1 MTQSRKRR
9 LAPLAV
15 LAAALIAAG
24 SAYAASRLHS
34 SSTSS
39 PGAAGPLSATPIS
52 SNSGGHTFAGPAGD
66 HRGGGGDDLAAAAT
80 YLGVTQADLL
90 TQLQAGKTLAQ
101 VAGATSGKS
110 AAALIDAL
118 VAAEKTELAAAVT
131 AGRLTQAQADQITT
145 GLTAHVTAE
154 VNGTEPAHG
163 PGGPGGPGFG
173 HGPGGDELT
182 AAATYLGVT
191 EAALTTQLQ
200 AGKTFAQV
208 ADATSGKSAAGL
220 IDALVAAEKVELAA
234 AVTAGTI
241 TQAQSDQIATTLK
254 ARFTALANG
263 TAPAHD
269 GDRHGGFRQ
278 GFVPRG
284 TAPAASAS
292 GTHI

>member
-1 MTQSRKRR
+1 M
-9 LAPLAV
+9 PLVV
-15 LAAALIAAG
+15 LAAALIAAS
-24 SAYAASRLHS
+24 SAYAVSKLHGTS
-34 SSTSS
+34 SS
-39 PGAAGPLSATPIS
+39 PGTAGPLSGTPIS
-52 SNSGGHTFAGPAGD
+52 SNGGGHTFGGPAGD
-66 HRGGGGDDLAAAAT
+66 HRGRGGDLAAAAT

-90 TQLQAGKTLAQ
+90 TSLQSGKTLAQ

-110 AAALIDAL
+110 IAGLIDAL

-131 AGRLTQAQADQITT
+131 AGRLTQAQSDQIAA

-154 VNGTEPAHG
+154 VNGTLPARG

-191 EAALTTQLQ
+191 ETALTTQLQ
-200 AGKTFAQV
+200 AGKTLAQV

-220 IDALVAAEKVELAA
+220 IDALVAAEKTELAA

-254 ARFTALANG
+254 ARFTALVNG
-263 TAPAHD
+263 TAPARD
-269 GDRHGGFRQ
+269 GRDGHLRP

-284 TAPAASAS
+284 AAPPA

>member
-1 MTQSRKRR
+1 MTHSRNRR
-9 LAPLAV
+9 LAPLVV
-15 LAAALIAAG
+15 LAAALIAAS
-24 SAYAASRLHS
+24 SAYAVSKLHG
-34 SSTSS
+34 SST
-39 PGAAGPLSATPIS
+39 PGTAGPLSGTPIS
-52 SNSGGHTFAGPAGD
+52 SNGGGRTFGGQNGD
-66 HRGGGGDDLAAAAT
+66 HHGRGGDDLAVAAT

-90 TQLQAGKTLAQ
+90 TSLQSGKTLAQ

-110 AAALIDAL
+110 VSGLIDAL
-118 VAAEKTELAAAVT
+118 VAAEKTEIAAAVT
-131 AGRLTQAQADQITT
+131 AGRLTQAQADQITS

-154 VNGTEPAHG
+154 VNGTAHG

-191 EAALTTQLQ
+191 ETALMTQLQ
-200 AGKTFAQV
+200 AGKTLAQV
-208 ADATSGKSAAGL
+208 ADATSGKSTAGL
-220 IDALVAAEKVELAA
+220 IDALVAAEKTELAA

-254 ARFTALANG
+254 ARFTALVNG

-269 GDRHGGFRQ
+269 GRDGHLRPGFA
-278 GFVPRG
+278 PRG
-284 TAPAASAS
+284 TAPTAPAA

>member
-1 MTQSRKRR
+1 MTHSRNRR
-9 LAPLAV
+9 LAPLVV
-15 LAAALIAAG
+15 LAAALIAAS
-24 SAYAASRLHS
+24 SAYAVSKLHG
-34 SSTSS
+34 SST
-39 PGAAGPLSATPIS
+39 PGTAGPSSGTPIS
-52 SNSGGHTFAGPAGD
+52 SNGGGRTYGGQDGD
-66 HRGGGGDDLAAAAT
+66 HHGRGGDDLATAAT

-90 TQLQAGKTLAQ
+90 TSLQSGKTLAQ

-110 AAALIDAL
+110 VAGLIDAL

-131 AGRLTQAQADQITT
+131 AGHLTQAQADQIAT

-163 PGGPGGPGFG
+163 HGGPGGPGFG

-191 EAALTTQLQ
+191 ETALMTQLQ
-200 AGKTFAQV
+200 SGKTLAQV

-220 IDALVAAEKVELAA
+220 IDALVAAEKTELTA

-254 ARFTALANG
+254 ARFTALVNG

-269 GDRHGGFRQ
+269 GREGHLRPGFA
-278 GFVPRG
+278 PRG
-284 TAPAASAS
+284 TAPAAPAA

>member
-1 MTQSRKRR
+1 MTHSRNRQ

-15 LAAALIAAG
+15 LAAAAIAAG
-24 SAYAASRLHS
+24 SAYAASRLHN
-34 SSTSS
+34 SS
-39 PGAAGPLSATPIS
+39 PTSGAAGPLAGTPIS
-52 SNSGGHTFAGPAGD
+52 SDGSGHTFGGQDGD
-66 HRGGGGDDLAAAAT
+66 HHGRGGDDLAAAAT

-90 TQLQAGKTLAQ
+90 ASLQSGKTLAQ

-110 AAALIDAL
+110 VAGLIDAL

-131 AGRLTQAQADQITT
+131 AGRITQAQADQITS

-154 VNGTEPAHG
+154 VNGTAHG

-191 EAALTTQLQ
+191 ESALITQLQ
-200 AGKTFAQV
+200 AGKTLAQV
-208 ADATSGKSAAGL
+208 ADASSGKSASGL
-220 IDALVAAEKVELAA
+220 IDALVAAEKTELAA

-254 ARFTALANG
+254 ARFTALVNG
-263 TAPAHD
+263 TMPAHD
-269 GDRHGGFRQ
+269 GRDGPLRP

-284 TAPAASAS
+284 TAPGMAPAA